1 MPKANKSPKQRE
13 LATKRRRKVLLAAGL
28 SLLFYLALSFFFGEK
43 GFFRYMKLH
52 RQQAELTAEI
62 RQLKESNRTLIKK
75 VDALKTDPDSI
86 EQLARE
92 QGLAKDGEI
101 IYQYEDGK

>member
-1 MPKANKSPKQRE
+1 MAKANKSPKQRE
-13 LATKRRRKVLLAAGL
+13 LAVKRRKKVLLAAGL
-28 SLLFYLALSFFFGEK
+28 SLLFYLMLSFFFGEK
-43 GFFRYMKLH
+43 GFFRYIKLYK
-52 RQQAELTAEI
+52 QKTALTAEI
-62 RQLKESNRTLIKK
+62 TQLKKSNEALIKK

>member
-1 MPKANKSPKQRE
+1 MPRANKSPKQRE
-13 LATKRRRKVLLAAGL
+13 LAVKRRKKVLLAAGL
-28 SLLFYLALSFFFGEK
+28 SLLFYLVLSFFFGEK

-52 RQQAELTAEI
+52 RQKAALTAEI
-62 RQLKESNRTLIKK
+62 SALKSSNEELRKE
-75 VDALKTDPDSI
+75 VDSLKTDPDSI

-101 IYQYEDGK
+101 IYQYEDGR

>member
-1 MPKANKSPKQRE
+1 MPTANKSPKQRE
-13 LATKRRRKVLLAAGL
+13 LAVKRRKKVLLAAGL
-28 SLLFYLALSFFFGEK
+28 SLLFYLMLSFFFGEK
-43 GFFRYMKLH
+43 GFFRYIKLSK
-52 RQQAELTAEI
+52 QKAALTAEI
-62 RQLKESNRTLIKK
+62 TQLKDSNAELSRK

-86 EQLARE
+86 EKLARE